1 MVCSHIWNKMT
12 YGSVILN
19 SSLKKILDL
28 INILFSFLFIFL
40 QISDGVG
47 GLVIFFF
54 FFTRNKY
61 DKSNI
66 SNLLLNFRSTVYK
79 FMVPKVEVVI
89 PDEFYEGDEQSPWV
103 RSVDYQSL

>member
-1 MVCSHIWNKMT
+1 MT

-28 INILFSFLFIFL
+28 INILFSFLFIFFANFRWGRG
-40 QISDGVG
+40 IGH
-47 GLVIFFF
+47 F